1 MKNYSIRTYTSD
13 DFDLWNNF
21 IAKAKNATFLFH
33 RNFMDYHQDRF
44 EDFSLLVFDENK
56 LVAVV
61 PANRVGAE
69 LHSHQGLTYGGLV
82 VEKITKL
89 QEFIFIFE
97 SVCAFLKS
105 NFKKVYFK
113 VLPAIYTQNFA
124 DELLYVMFL
133 KEAKLYRRDT
143 LSVIDYQQDIAIS
156 SKRKYEIRKGKKHNL
171 QIKQTND
178 FSEFWNEILI
188 PNLQNKHN
196 TNPVHSLE
204 EITRLQTY
212 FPENI
217 KQYNVYFEGKIIGG
231 TTVFET
237 DNVVHI
243 QYISS
248 NELRSKTGSIDYLF
262 DFLID
267 KYAAEKRFFDFGIS
281 NENNGKTLN
290 EGLLYWKESFGAKTV
305 VQDFYEL
312 DLT

>member
-1 MKNYSIRTYTSD
+1 MKNYSIRTYTPD
-13 DFDLWNNF
+13 DFDLWNDF

-33 RNFMDYHQDRF
+33 RNFMDYHKDRF
-44 EDFSLLVFDENK
+44 EDFSLLVFDQNK
-56 LVAVV
+56 LVAVL

-82 VEKITKL
+82 VEETTKL
-89 QEFIFIFE
+89 QEFISIFE
-97 SVCAFLKS
+97 SVCAFLKL
-105 NFKKVYFK
+105 NFKKVYLK
-113 VLPAIYTQNFA
+113 TLPTIYTQNFA

-143 LSVIDYQQDIAIS
+143 LSVIDYQQEITIS
-156 SKRKYEIRKGKKHNL
+156 PKRKYEIRKGEKHNL

-188 PNLQNKHN
+188 PNLQQKHN

-237 DNVVHI
+237 DNVTHI

-267 KYAAEKRFFDFGIS
+267 KYAGEKRYFDFGIS

-312 DLT
+312 ELT

>member
-1 MKNYSIRTYTSD
+1 ME
-13 DFDLWNNF
+13 
-21 IAKAKNATFLFH
+21 
-33 RNFMDYHQDRF
+33 YHKDRF
-44 EDFSLLVFDENK
+44 EDFSLLVFDKNK

-82 VEKITKL
+82 VGKTIKL
-89 QEFIFIFE
+89 QEFIAIFD
-97 SVCAFLKS
+97 SICSFLKS
-105 NFKKVYFK
+105 NFRKVYFK
-113 VLPAIYTQNFA
+113 VLPTIYNQDFA

-143 LSVIDYQQDIAIS
+143 LSVIDYQQDITIS
-156 SKRKYEIRKGKKHNL
+156 AKRKYEIRKGEKHNL

-188 PNLQNKHN
+188 PNLQQKHN
-196 TNPVHSLE
+196 SNPVHSLE
-204 EITRLQTY
+204 EITYLQTR

-237 DNVVHI
+237 DNVAHI

-262 DFLID
+262 DFLIE
-267 KYAAEKRFFDFGIS
+267 KYATGKRFFDFGIS

-290 EGLLYWKESFGAKTV
+290 EGLLYWKESFGAKTL

>member
-1 MKNYSIRTYTSD
+1 VKNYSIRPYTPD
-13 DFDLWNNF
+13 DFDLWNDF
-21 IAKAKNATFLFH
+21 IAKAKNSTFLFN
-33 RNFMDYHQDRF
+33 RNFMEYHKDRF

-82 VEKITKL
+82 VGKTIKL
-89 QEFIFIFE
+89 QEFIAIFD
-97 SVCAFLKS
+97 SICSFLKS
-105 NFKKVYFK
+105 NFRKVYFK
-113 VLPAIYTQNFA
+113 VLPTIYNQDFA

-143 LSVIDYQQDIAIS
+143 LSVIDYQQDITIS
-156 SKRKYEIRKGKKHNL
+156 AKRKYEIRKGEKHNL

-178 FSEFWNEILI
+178 FAEFWNEILI
-188 PNLQNKHN
+188 PNLQQKHN
-196 TNPVHSLE
+196 SNPVHSLE
-204 EITRLQTY
+204 EITYLQTR

-237 DNVVHI
+237 DNVAHI

-267 KYAAEKRFFDFGIS
+267 KYAVEKRFFDFGIS

-290 EGLLYWKESFGAKTV
+290 EGLLYWKESFGAKTL